1 LNDFLSIKKKDL
13 KNFVNTWAKFNPG
26 GEYMMKTLRLPSF
39 LMELPPPLGYK
50 GIQLTRHMI
59 D

>member
-1 LNDFLSIKKKDL
+1 MNDVLSVKKKDL

-39 LMELPPPLGYK
+39 LLELPPPLGYK
-50 GIQLTRHMI
+50 GI
-59 D
+59 